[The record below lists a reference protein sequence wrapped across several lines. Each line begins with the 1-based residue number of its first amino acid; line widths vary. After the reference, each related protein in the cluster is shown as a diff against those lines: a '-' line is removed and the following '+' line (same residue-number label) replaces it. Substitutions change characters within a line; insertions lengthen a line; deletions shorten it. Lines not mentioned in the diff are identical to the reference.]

1 MMRRYF
7 AILTILLLVYSC
19 SSSDTDPSGG
29 STDNFDRSTLL
40 ANVADNMA
48 KPVFA
53 DLKAKLED
61 LKTKFDSFNSTP
73 NTTTFTAVKTSWLNA
88 YKVWQYAAIFEIGK
102 AEELQFVNHFN
113 IYPVT
118 VADVDNNISTGTY
131 DLNSTNNHDAQGFP
145 ALDYLFFGVAA
156 TETDIIAKYT
166 TDANASNY
174 KKYVNDVIA
183 KMTDIATEISDDW
196 NGSYR
201 EDFVSNSGNTAT
213 SALNKFVNDFIF
225 HYEKRL
231 RANKFGI
238 PVGNF
243 SAAPLPEKVEAF
255 YAKQYSKELA
265 LDALA
270 AVNNV
275 FSGRAYGS
283 SATGA
288 SFQTYLNSLSKS
300 TLSTSITNQFE
311 SARTQ
316 INTLSASLYEQIN
329 TNNQP
334 VLMAYDE
341 LQKAVVLL
349 KVDMLQAFNVSVDF
363 VDADGD

>member
-1 MMRRYF
+1 MFKRYF
-7 AILTILLLVYSC
+7 TLFTVLVFAFSC
-19 SSSDTDPSGG
+19 SSSGSDPLGG
-29 STDNFDRSTLL
+29 TDNFNRSSLL

-53 DLKAKLED
+53 DLKVKLED
-61 LKTKFDSFNSTP
+61 IKTKFDNFNANP
-73 NTTTFTAVKTSWLNA
+73 NTLTFSEVKTSWLNA

-113 IYPVT
+113 IYPLTVT
-118 VADVDNNISTGTY
+118 DVENNIASGTY

-145 ALDYLFFGVAA
+145 ALDYLFFGVAS
-156 TETDIIAKYT
+156 TEADVVAKYT
-166 TDANASNY
+166 TDMNATNY
-174 KKYVNDVIA
+174 RKYVYDVIA
-183 KMTDIATEISDDW
+183 KMTDVATEISNDW

-201 EDFVSNSGNTAT
+201 DEFVSNSGNTAT

-243 SAAPLPEKVEAF
+243 SATPLPEKVEGF
-255 YAKQYSKELA
+255 YAKQYSKDLA
-265 LDALA
+265 LEALY
-270 AVNNV
+270 AVQGV
-275 FSGRAYGS
+275 FSGAGYTITNSGP
-283 SATGA
+283 
-288 SFQTYLNSLSKS
+288 SFNSYLNSLDKFN
-300 TLSTSITNQFE
+300 LATSISNQFE

-316 INTLSASLYEQIN
+316 INSLSPNLYEQIN
-329 TNNQP
+329 TNNQEA
-334 VLMAYDE
+334 LKAYDE

>member
-1 MMRRYF
+1 MIKRYITLF
-7 AILTILLLVYSC
+7 TLLIVAFSC
-19 SSSDTDPSGG
+19 SNSENEPGG
-29 STDNFDRSTLL
+29 STDTFDRSTLL

-48 KPVFA
+48 KPAFA
-53 DLKAKLED
+53 DLKVKLED
-61 LKTKFDSFNSTP
+61 LQTKFNNFSTTP
-73 NTTTFTAVKTSWLNA
+73 NTSTFGEVKTSWLNA
-88 YKVWQYAAIFEIGK
+88 YKVWQYAAIFDIGK

-118 VADVDNNISTGTY
+118 VVDVDANISNGTY

-145 ALDYLFFGVAA
+145 ALDYLFFGVASSEA
-156 TETDIIAKYT
+156 DIIAKYD
-166 TDANASNY
+166 TDANAANY
-174 KKYVNDVIA
+174 KKYVNDIIA
-183 KMTDIATEISDDW
+183 KMLDVATQISNDW
-196 NGSYR
+196 SGSYR
-201 EDFVSNSGNTAT
+201 DDFVSNSGNTAT

-243 SAAPLPEKVEAF
+243 SATPLPEKVEAF
-255 YAKQYSKELA
+255 YAKEYSKDLA
-265 LDALA
+265 LEALT

-275 FSGRAYGS
+275 FIGKAYGS
-283 SATGA
+283 STKGA
-288 SFQTYLNSLSKS
+288 SFRTYLNSLDKA
-300 TLSTSITNQFE
+300 TLATSITNQFE

-316 INTLSASLYEQIN
+316 INSLSASLYDQIN
-329 TNNQP
+329 TNNQQA
-334 VLMAYDE
+334 LMAYDE

>member
-1 MMRRYF
+1 MIKRYI
-7 AILTILLLVYSC
+7 ALLTVLIVAFSC
-19 SSSDTDPSGG
+19 SSSDNDPSGN
-29 STDNFDRSTLL
+29 TDNFDRSTLL

-61 LKTKFDSFNSTP
+61 LKSKFDSFNNNP
-73 NTTTFTAVKTSWLNA
+73 NTLTFSEVKTSWYNA

-118 VADVDNNISTGTY
+118 VADVDNNIATGTY
-131 DLNSTNNHDAQGFP
+131 DLNSTNYHDAQGFP

-156 TETDIIAKYT
+156 TETDIVAKYS
-166 TDANASNY
+166 TDSNAANY
-174 KKYVNDVIA
+174 RKYVYDIIA
-183 KMTDIATEISDDW
+183 KMTDVATQISDDW
-196 NGSYR
+196 NGAYR
-201 EDFVSNSGNTAT
+201 DEFVSSSGNTAT

-243 SAAPLPEKVEAF
+243 SSTPLPEKVEAF
-255 YAKQYSKELA
+255 YAKQYSRDLA
-265 LDALA
+265 LEALS
-270 AVNNV
+270 AVVGV
-275 FSGRAYGS
+275 FSGTPYGGTS
-283 SATGA
+283 SGV
-288 SFQTYLNSLSKS
+288 SFQTYLNSLDKFNLAS
-300 TLSTSITNQFE
+300 SITTQFE

-316 INTLSASLYEQIN
+316 INTLSPNLYEQIN
-329 TNNQP
+329 TNNQQA
-334 VLMAYDE
+334 LMAYDE

-349 KVDMLQAFNVSVDF
+349 KVDMLQALNISVDY